1 MSCSKNKLKSHL
13 LFTYKN
19 FMFSSFPILYG
30 KKNFAPR
37 NGPDMLQ
44 HISFYF
50 PDAMRNQTSN
60 RKYV

>member
-1 MSCSKNKLKSHL
+1 
-13 LFTYKN
+13 
-19 FMFSSFPILYG
+19 MFSNFPILCG
-30 KKNFAPR
+30 KKNFAPK
-37 NGPDMLQ
+37 NGTDMLQ

>member
-1 MSCSKNKLKSHL
+1 
-13 LFTYKN
+13 
-19 FMFSSFPILYG
+19 MFSNFPILCG
-30 KKNFAPR
+30 KKNFAPK

-60 RKYV
+60 RKYVKSKEDQTFIKRICYIEEY